1 MGECVEEGV
10 RMVVEGEELIGR
22 GELWVVAGLE
32 TGDASVRME
41 GCERVGI
48 GDDWAGED

>member
-1 MGECVEEGV
+1 MDEEDV
-10 RMVVEGEELIGR
+10 RMVVEGEELGR

-41 GCERVGI
+41 GCGRGGI
-48 GDDWAGED
+48 GDDWAGEE